1 MDIPGYSMRYT
12 LGQGGMAEVFLAHQ
26 QSFDRLVAIKVMD
39 NSLIEDPHYAE
50 RFLREAR
57 IVAKLSHPHIV
68 PVFDVGVL
76 DGHHYL
82 AMEHLSGGDLK
93 TRIREGMN
101 AKAALR
107 VLREMA
113 SALDF
118 AHTKGY
124 VHRDIKP
131 DNILFREDGS
141 AVLTDFGIARP
152 RETDMD
158 LTQAGTV
165 VGTPKYM
172 APEQCQGKVVDGRAD
187 LYALGIVFVEMLT
200 GKPPFDGPDPVAV
213 AIQHLQ
219 GPVPSLKGSLAPYQ
233 TLIDQLLA
241 KDPDDR
247 LASGAELIKAIDALT
262 RGAAPASAAVA
273 EPATT
278 PSPAP
283 SAGLSLAPK
292 APEGLRRGLQ
302 VREEAFRQLLARKQ
316 RLLCEMCCSDA
327 QEFGIQYSNM
337 TTQILDWQSRHG
349 KQCAEIRLIAHI
361 HPDVEPRLREVLS
374 ALYQAEGH
382 FEFLKKIPMQVRLL
396 DFNDRLL
403 AEFTLKT

>member
-39 NSLIEDPHYAE
+39 NSLIADPHYAE

-68 PVFDVGVL
+68 PVFDVGVI

-107 VLREMA
+107 VLREIA
-113 SALDF
+113 AALDF
-118 AHTKGY
+118 AHAKGY

-152 RETDMD
+152 RETDMN

-187 LYALGIVFVEMLT
+187 LYALGVVFVEMLT
-200 GKPPFDGPDPVAV
+200 GKPPFNGTDPVAI

-219 GPVPSLKGSLAPYQ
+219 NPVPILKGSLAPYQ
-233 TLIDQLLA
+233 PLVNKLLA
-241 KDPDDR
+241 KNPDDR
-247 LASGAELIKAIDALT
+247 LASGAELIKAIDALA
-262 RGAAPASAAVA
+262 RGGVAPAPITETSA
-273 EPATT
+273 
-278 PSPAP
+278 PSPPA
-283 SAGLSLAPK
+283 SAGLSLIPK
-292 APEGLRRGLQ
+292 VPDGLRHGLR
-302 VREEAFRQLLARKQ
+302 VSEESFRQLLTRKQ
-316 RLLCEMCCSDA
+316 RLVCEMCCSDA
-327 QEFGIQYSNM
+327 QEFGIQYSSM
-337 TTQILDWQSRHG
+337 TTRILDWQSQHG
-349 KQCAEIRLIAHI
+349 KQCAEIRLVAHI
-361 HPDVEPRLREVLS
+361 DPDVEPRLRDVLS

-382 FEFLKKIPMQVRLL
+382 FDFLKKIPMQVRLL
-396 DFNDRLL
+396 DFNEQLL
-403 AEFTLKT
+403 AEFTLKA